1 MLAIGAAILGAT
13 HVLAV
18 DCDEGALEVAAEN
31 CEAFDNLPVSTIMH
45 VQLRV
50 ADHC

>member
-18 DCDEGALEVAAEN
+18 DCDEEALEVAADN
-31 CEAFDNLPVSTIMH
+31 CSEFDSLPVSISI
-45 VQLRV
+45 
-50 ADHC
+50 ADACSC